1 MEDAVGVS
9 IDKEELTEGEVASSI
24 KLGGCNL

>member
-1 MEDAVGVS
+1 MVDTVGVA
-9 IDKEELTEGEVASSI
+9 IDKLELIEGEVESSI